1 LCAVKGAL
9 KGDFGNFDIFLK
21 KVLTTPFCC
30 YIINTTERRGGDTKM
45 ERTRMKEIRGERSQ
59 KTMAELLGLT
69 QQHYCSIENGKRG
82 IKPKYFKRFEA
93 VFGEKIEKLA
103 PDIFLPSKTS
113 ECCV

>member
-1 LCAVKGAL
+1 M
-9 KGDFGNFDIFLK
+9 
-21 KVLTTPFCC
+21 TTPICC
-30 YIINTTERRGGDTKM
+30 YIINTTERRGGDAKM
-45 ERTRMKEIRGERSQ
+45 ERTRMKEIRGGRSQ

-82 IKPKYFKRFEA
+82 IKPKYFKKFED